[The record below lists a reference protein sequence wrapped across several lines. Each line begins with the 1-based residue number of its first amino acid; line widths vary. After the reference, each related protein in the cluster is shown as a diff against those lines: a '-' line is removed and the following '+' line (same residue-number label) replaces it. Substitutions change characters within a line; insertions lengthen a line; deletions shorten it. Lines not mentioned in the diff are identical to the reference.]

1 MNISEELS
9 PVADWWKKEGKRCI
23 VILCVGALIAL
34 GAYAW
39 VSRERRLD
47 AEASV
52 YAYGVTQYT
61 IQELEDA
68 VQKYGDR
75 DVGAVI
81 KMRLAKMYFEGKEY
95 EKALEIFKA
104 VADEEIYTVFALD
117 PKFGVAACEEALEK
131 WDEAQKAYEQ
141 IVEVEGGE
149 SMYGFQAKLGSARC
163 YALAHAGEEGRF
175 EKFEAIK
182 KECADDLAK
191 INVVDMMMSYVKN
204 YEKREY
210 VRSEGNAQSSAEAKA
225 EPSAEA
231 KPAAAAKTQ
240 NAPAEVKAKAPA
252 KAEKAPVKT
261 EKAPKAPQKAPA
273 EVKKSAEKKPAAQPA
288 KTK

>member
-9 PVADWWKKEGKRCI
+9 PVADWWKKEGKRCV

-75 DVGAVI
+75 DVGSVI
-81 KMRLAKMYFEGKEY
+81 KMRLANMYYQGAEF

-104 VADEEIYTVFALD
+104 VADGDVYTVFALA
-117 PKFGVAACEEALEK
+117 PKFGIARCEEALEN
-131 WDEAQKAYEQ
+131 WGEAQKAYDE
-141 IVEVEGGE
+141 IAETEGGE
-149 SMYGFQAKLGSARC
+149 SIYGFNAKLGSARC
-163 YALAHAGEEGRF
+163 YALAHIGEEGRF
-175 EKFEAIK
+175 EKLEAIR
-182 KECADDLAK
+182 KECENDVEKRSA
-191 INVVDMMMSYVKN
+191 VDMMMALLRN
-204 YEKREY
+204 YDPKREY
-210 VRSEGNAQSSAEAKA
+210 VSKEADA
-225 EPSAEA
+225 G
-231 KPAAAAKTQ
+231 
-240 NAPAEVKAKAPA
+240 APAEVTEPKTEAPAAEEKAKAPV
-252 KAEKAPVKT
+252 KAEKAPAEVRAEAPAKT
-261 EKAPKAPQKAPA
+261 EKAPAETKKADD
-273 EVKKSAEKKPAAQPA
+273 KKPAAQPA
-288 KTK
+288 KAK